1 MEKNNKKGVRKLEK
15 GNPTNPDNRVEEK
28 YLEGDLR
35 TKAVY
40 YAIDLF
46 KVGLTKAI
54 VRETIINDKEFSSLS
69 EVETILI
76 EALSEVSEQFVT
88 KNDHLIGLHLERY
101 NREVERLINK
111 DFSAFGPLLERKI
124 KSGAYMDVLDTLHQK
139 EKLLQLHSKQTV
151 IRFNQRNSININEI
165 ESKFD
170 LQELD
175 FEEKRR
181 LMELLLKSKT
191 SDGDEVISVI
201 LNDKDDNVIDID
213 SEVIVESPDTVNIA
227 KIEQL
232 DNTVN
237 EKQYKAPVGLEEIKR
252 KLSIALEKAAEK
264 ELIKVGSKSVRGES
278 GEL

>member
-1 MEKNNKKGVRKLEK
+1 MEENNKKGVRKLEK
-15 GNPTNPDNRVEEK
+15 GNATNPDNRVDEK

-54 VRETIINDKEFSSLS
+54 VRETIASDKEFSSLVDI
-69 EVETILI
+69 ELVLL
-76 EALSEVSEQFVT
+76 EALSEVSEQFIT

-151 IRFNQRNSININEI
+151 VRFNQRNSININEI

-181 LMELLLKSKT
+181 LVELLLKSKT
-191 SDGDEVISVI
+191 SDGDEVVSVI
-201 LNDKDDNVIDID
+201 LNERDSNIIDID
-213 SEVIVESPDTVNIA
+213 SEEIIESPETVNIA
-227 KIEQL
+227 KIEKL
-232 DNTVN
+232 DNTIT
-237 EKQYKAPVGLEEIKR
+237 EKQYKPPTGLEEIKR
-252 KLSIALEKAAEK
+252 KLSIALEQAAER
-264 ELIKVGSKSVRGES
+264 ELIKAGSKSVRGES